1 MRTYTCA
8 GSACLSNCDGN
19 EDCASGYRCQSV
31 DSVCTDLSFIGESCG
46 GDAQCYSGQCV
57 DGVCC
62 ESACEG
68 ECLACSQA
76 KTGESNG
83 LCRNVSLGSDPD
95 SECRDDGAASCGL
108 NGACGSGGCALY
120 ATGTECAPGDMYRRR
135 PFWRTQGVMAVAHV
149 PLLGTWPKTAALTPV
164 TAQRVYR
171 VAQPTLHVQ
180 AGSVVQQA
188 TVFVRISLS
197 WARPAAVTVS
207 VTPAPALT
215 VFVVRAPVRV
225 SVRLARQA
233 KRGRLMEAVPRLL
246 RGDPDNECATG
257 CCVLWSDWRV

>member
-1 MRTYTCA
+1 MVPAEVAVVRSTPRV
-8 GSACLSNCDGN
+8 LS
-19 EDCASGYRCQSV
+19 V
-31 DSVCTDLSFIGESCG
+31 
-46 GDAQCYSGQCV
+46 
-57 DGVCC
+57 
-62 ESACEG
+62 
-68 ECLACSQA
+68 
-76 KTGESNG
+76 
-83 LCRNVSLGSDPD
+83 
-95 SECRDDGAASCGL
+95 
-108 NGACGSGGCALY
+108 
-120 ATGTECAPGDMYRRR
+120 RRR
-135 PFWRTQGVMAVAHV
+135 HVSATTFLAYAAVMAVAHV

-246 RGDPDNECATG
+246 RGVTLTMNVRDRMLRPVVRLA
-257 CCVLWSDWRV
+257 CVMARGLVPFIPHPQPA